1 MDINKPSITWRGL
14 NVRGLK
20 DDTKRLNM
28 LEWLKGNNTDHPLA
42 ELADINLLSDT
53 HCNSPNAASKWA
65 KQWSLDKKNSIWSL
79 GTSKRKGVAI
89 LFNDKLREN
98 YPDMKVSHVSND
110 SRGRF
115 IKCILT
121 INECKFR
128 ILVVYAPNN
137 PLERINFFLDLAE
150 VLNDGVE
157 DAENICG
164 GDWNCAM
171 NTFLDR
177 LNCVSKH
184 NDSGQTNLNY
194 LCNIFDLEDVW
205 RRRYPTNREYTWT
218 GKGKYSRIDFW
229 LTSRSL
235 NSQIDKVYICFAP
248 FTDHSAINLV
258 INTEEVK
265 RGKGTWKMNTD
276 HLLHNEF
283 KKGFIEMWEKWK
295 LQKKKYSDI
304 KVWWDVGKKRIQ
316 SFAQSYA
323 MEYNTLN
330 RSKLRDVEEKI
341 DKLRKANADYE
352 HLQKEYEDLFSNK
365 CKGARVRSRIQHW
378 EEGEKSTKYFFGL
391 EKRNSKEKSWSKI
404 FDKNGHTL
412 IGTRDIQNRQVEFYK
427 DLYKSQNLSNNAA
440 ERAFFLSSD
449 NVTKQL
455 SDESKELL
463 DSDISLEEM
472 KKALIKMK
480 NNKSPGPDG
489 LCIEFYKLYWSVI
502 ADDLYDVFITG
513 LEDRQLAYTQYLATI
528 VLLYKK
534 GPRPDIRNWRPIA
547 LLNTD
552 YKLLSKIFAER
563 IRKVLPEI
571 IHSDQ
576 KGCVSGRYMG
586 ENIRLIDDILFEI
599 ENQSPDSIILQ
610 LDQEK
615 AFDRVE
621 WDWLFSVLSFFNFGD
636 VFIENLKTL
645 YRNAKVSIMT
655 NGYQS
660 QYFNISRGIRQ
671 GDSLSALLYVIQFEP
686 LMSKIRN
693 SPHIEGV
700 TLDLKNLKE
709 KVTVKGCQYVDDS
722 NSSLKNI
729 GNVPDFFEILKK
741 FEKISGS
748 KVNFGKTVC
757 LTVDD
762 HLKDPS
768 ELLNPTIGPEKVLG
782 APLGKNRNDK
792 GDFWDKRI
800 KKLEAKLNIWRLR
813 NLSFEGK
820 SLIIRSLG
828 VSQITNAL
836 ENLSMSEEHIKR
848 VNKILF
854 NFLWSGKNVKM
865 KKEIC
870 FLPRD
875 LGGLNIVNIE
885 TLIKVK
891 RIQWVIRCLKETT
904 GQPWA
909 KLIENYLRCLD
920 NDFNID
926 FFALKVTDSA
936 DSVKKVNIPDF
947 YKECILSFQEL
958 LRTASIRHDNE
969 IVWCNDKFKFN
980 GKVLQFKHWS
990 TQGLQLLGDLY
1001 KDGALSK
1008 QLIKSKLTK
1017 KSGIF
1022 FEFWRMK
1029 KAVPNT
1035 ISKIEYNENLING
1048 GKEFILN
1055 QHIEVPDVGLKP
1067 LKDLTSKELYS
1078 IFNLSN
1084 IPDIPSKRYWSR
1096 KFNIDDIDW
1105 KTWYQVNT
1113 VNHFLPRPVKDYNF
1127 KIIYNLV
1134 NTERKLFMMKYS
1146 TGKCVNCKIHTENL
1160 EHLLY
1165 SCSNV
1170 KHIWHFTSKILKDIW
1185 PHVGI
1190 GNIEAISGLWNSGV
1204 SNEILIINTI
1214 IGIVRFHIWKIRNR
1228 IKYGQEVIPSIKSLI
1243 ILKCEL
1249 LQHLE
1254 MLKSS
1259 KKCNPEVRSLL
1270 EGVIGKIKNTSLQD
1284 NGQITR
1290 KRKVDCI

>member
-1 MDINKPSITWRGL
+1 M
-14 NVRGLK
+14 
-20 DDTKRLNM
+20 
-28 LEWLKGNNTDHPLA
+28 
-42 ELADINLLSDT
+42 SDT
-53 HCNSPNAASKWA
+53 HCNSPNAAKKWSKE
-65 KQWSLDKKNSIWSL
+65 WSLDKKNSIWSL
-79 GTSKRKGVAI
+79 GTAKRKGVAI

-98 YPDMKVSHVSND
+98 HPDMKVSHISND

-137 PLERINFFLDLAE
+137 PLERIQFFIDLLE
-150 VLNDGVE
+150 VLNDGIE

-164 GDWNCAM
+164 GDWNCTM
-171 NTFLDR
+171 DTILDR
-177 LNCVSKH
+177 LNCISKH

-194 LCNIFDLEDVW
+194 LCNIFDLEDIW
-205 RRRYPTNREYTWT
+205 RRRYPLNREYTWT
-218 GKGKYSRIDFW
+218 GKGKFSRIDFW

-235 NSQIDKVYICFAP
+235 NSQIDKVYISFAP
-248 FTDHSAINLV
+248 FTDHSAIILV

-265 RGKGTWKMNTD
+265 RGKGTWKMNSD
-276 HLLHNEF
+276 HLLHSEF
-283 KKGFIEMWEKWK
+283 RKGFEEMWNKWK
-295 LQKKKYSDI
+295 LQKEIYSDMKI
-304 KVWWDVGKKRIQ
+304 WWDVGKKRIQ

-323 MEYNTLN
+323 MEYNALN
-330 RSKLRDVEEKI
+330 RSKLREVEEKI
-341 DKLRKANADYE
+341 DKLKKANADYQ
-352 HLQKEYEDLFSNK
+352 HLQKEYEDIFSNK

-378 EEGEKSTKYFFGL
+378 EEGEKSSKYFFGL
-391 EKRNSKEKSWSKI
+391 EKRNSKEKSWNKI
-404 FDKNGHTL
+404 LDKNGHTL
-412 IGTRDIQNRQVEFYK
+412 IGTTDIQNRQVEFYK
-427 DLYKSQNLSNNAA
+427 ELYTSQNLSNNEA
-440 ERAFFLSSD
+440 ERDFFLSSE
-449 NVTKQL
+449 NSYQQL
-455 SDESKELL
+455 SDESKVQL
-463 DSDISLEEM
+463 DSNISLEEM

-489 LCIEFYKLYWSVI
+489 ICIEFYKLFWNIIS
-502 ADDLYDVFITG
+502 DDLYEVFIAG

-563 IRKVLPEI
+563 IRTVLPEI
-571 IHSDQ
+571 IHCDQ

-586 ENIRLIDDILFEI
+586 ENIRLIDDLLFEI

-660 QYFNISRGIRQ
+660 HYFDISRGIRQ

-693 SPHIEGV
+693 SSDIKGV
-700 TLDLKNLKE
+700 TLDLKHLNE

-729 GNVPDFFEILKK
+729 ESVPEFFEILKK

-748 KVNFGKTVC
+748 KVHFGKTVC
-757 LTVDD
+757 LAVDEN
-762 HLKDPS
+762 LTDPAG
-768 ELLNPTIGPEKVLG
+768 LLNPTIGPEKVLG
-782 APLGKNRNDK
+782 APLGKDRNDK
-792 GDFWDKRI
+792 GDFWEKRI
-800 KKLEAKLNIWRLR
+800 KKMEAKLNIWRLR

-820 SLIIRSLG
+820 ALIIRSLG

-836 ENLSMSEEHIKR
+836 ENLSVTEEHIKR
-848 VNKILF
+848 INNILF
-854 NFLWSGKNVKM
+854 NFLWSGKNYKM

-875 LGGLNIVNIE
+875 LGGLNMVNIQA
-885 TLIKVK
+885 LIKVK
-891 RIQWVIRCLKETT
+891 RIQWIIRCLKEST

-909 KLIENYLRCLD
+909 KLIENYLRSLD
-920 NDFNID
+920 NEFNID

-936 DSVKKVNIPDF
+936 DSIKKAKIPDF

-958 LRTASIRHDNE
+958 LRIASVRHENE

-990 TQGLQLLGDLY
+990 NRGLKLLGDLY
-1001 KDGALSK
+1001 SNGVLSK
-1008 QLIKSKLTK
+1008 ELIKSKLTK

-1022 FEFWRMK
+1022 FEFWRLK
-1029 KAVPNT
+1029 KALPNS
-1035 ISKIEYNENLING
+1035 IDVIEPNENLLKG
-1048 GKEFILN
+1048 GKDFLLN
-1055 QHIEVPDVGLKP
+1055 QYIEVPGVGLKP
-1067 LKDLTSKELYS
+1067 LRDLTSKELYNT
-1078 IFNLSN
+1078 FNLN
-1084 IPDIPSKRYWSR
+1084 NNPDIPSKRYWAR
-1096 KFNIDDIDW
+1096 KFNNDDIDW
-1105 KTWYQVNT
+1105 QTWYQVNT
-1113 VNHFLPRPVKDYNF
+1113 VNPFLPKPVKDYNF

-1134 NTERKLFMMKYS
+1134 NTERKLFMMKFS
-1146 TGKCVNCKIHTENL
+1146 TGKCINCKIHTENL

-1165 SCSNV
+1165 SCSHV
-1170 KHIWHFTSKILKDIW
+1170 KHIWHFTCKILKDIW
-1185 PHVGI
+1185 PNISI

-1204 SNEILIINTI
+1204 SNEIFIVNTI
-1214 IGIVRFHIWKIRNR
+1214 LSIARFHIWKMRNR
-1228 IKYGQEVIPSIKSLI
+1228 IKFGKEEITPIKSLL
-1243 ILKCEL
+1243 ILKWDL
-1249 LQHLE
+1249 LQHLQL
-1254 MLKSS
+1254 LKLS
-1259 KKCNPEVRSLL
+1259 KKCNPELKLL
-1270 EGVIGKIKNTSLQD
+1270 FEGLIEKINTTPLQD
-1284 NGQITR
+1284 NGQINR
-1290 KRKVDCI
+1290 KRKVNDI

>member
-1 MDINKPSITWRGL
+1 M
-14 NVRGLK
+14 
-20 DDTKRLNM
+20 
-28 LEWLKGNNTDHPLA
+28 
-42 ELADINLLSDT
+42 
-53 HCNSPNAASKWA
+53 
-65 KQWSLDKKNSIWSL
+65 
-79 GTSKRKGVAI
+79 
-89 LFNDKLREN
+89 
-98 YPDMKVSHVSND
+98 
-110 SRGRF
+110 
-115 IKCILT
+115 
-121 INECKFR
+121 
-128 ILVVYAPNN
+128 
-137 PLERINFFLDLAE
+137 
-150 VLNDGVE
+150 
-157 DAENICG
+157 
-164 GDWNCAM
+164 
-171 NTFLDR
+171 
-177 LNCVSKH
+177 
-184 NDSGQTNLNY
+184 
-194 LCNIFDLEDVW
+194 
-205 RRRYPTNREYTWT
+205 
-218 GKGKYSRIDFW
+218 
-229 LTSRSL
+229 
-235 NSQIDKVYICFAP
+235 
-248 FTDHSAINLV
+248 
-258 INTEEVK
+258 
-265 RGKGTWKMNTD
+265 
-276 HLLHNEF
+276 
-283 KKGFIEMWEKWK
+283 
-295 LQKKKYSDI
+295 
-304 KVWWDVGKKRIQ
+304 
-316 SFAQSYA
+316 
-323 MEYNTLN
+323 
-330 RSKLRDVEEKI
+330 
-341 DKLRKANADYE
+341 
-352 HLQKEYEDLFSNK
+352 
-365 CKGARVRSRIQHW
+365 
-378 EEGEKSTKYFFGL
+378 
-391 EKRNSKEKSWSKI
+391 
-404 FDKNGHTL
+404 
-412 IGTRDIQNRQVEFYK
+412 
-427 DLYKSQNLSNNAA
+427 
-440 ERAFFLSSD
+440 
-449 NVTKQL
+449 
-455 SDESKELL
+455 
-463 DSDISLEEM
+463 
-472 KKALIKMK
+472 
-480 NNKSPGPDG
+480 
-489 LCIEFYKLYWSVI
+489 
-502 ADDLYDVFITG
+502 
-513 LEDRQLAYTQYLATI
+513 
-528 VLLYKK
+528 
-534 GPRPDIRNWRPIA
+534 
-547 LLNTD
+547 
-552 YKLLSKIFAER
+552 
-563 IRKVLPEI
+563 
-571 IHSDQ
+571 
-576 KGCVSGRYMG
+576 
-586 ENIRLIDDILFEI
+586 
-599 ENQSPDSIILQ
+599 
-610 LDQEK
+610 
-615 AFDRVE
+615 
-621 WDWLFSVLSFFNFGD
+621 
-636 VFIENLKTL
+636 
-645 YRNAKVSIMT
+645 
-655 NGYQS
+655 
-660 QYFNISRGIRQ
+660 
-671 GDSLSALLYVIQFEP
+671 
-686 LMSKIRN
+686 
-693 SPHIEGV
+693 
-700 TLDLKNLKE
+700 
-709 KVTVKGCQYVDDS
+709 
-722 NSSLKNI
+722 KNI
-729 GNVPDFFEILKK
+729 GIVPDFFEILKK

-757 LTVDD
+757 LAVEDN
-762 HLKDPS
+762 LKDPS
-768 ELLNPTIGPEKVLG
+768 GLLDPTIGPEKVLG

-1249 LQHLE
+1249 LQHLG

-1270 EGVIGKIKNTSLQD
+1270 EGVIGKIKNTPLQD
-1284 NGQITR
+1284 IDKITR